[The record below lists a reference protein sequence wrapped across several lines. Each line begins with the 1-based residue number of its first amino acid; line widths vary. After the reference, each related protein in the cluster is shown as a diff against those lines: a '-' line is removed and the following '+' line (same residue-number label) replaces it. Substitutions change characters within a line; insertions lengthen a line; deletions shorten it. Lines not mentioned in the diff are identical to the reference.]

1 MKKVSF
7 LVFGILLGAVF
18 VFAPHIVNAHQSE
31 TEHGHGSTV
40 SNTSQNL
47 DDIKSLREKAQQRR
61 QDLADSA
68 KAKKVEKKDK
78 VRVARCEQKQAKIQ
92 EKYSALQDRTTRAGE
107 RIQERLERAKTFASQ
122 KGLTVPNGDV
132 LVADIASKH
141 QVVEASVDAI
151 RDAAKGFN
159 CQDDNAKEQAELI
172 RAEVQVFRT
181 SIKAYRQSVKAYFSA
196 VIQAF
201 ERQPDNTPNSG
212 GARNE

>member
-1 MKKVSF
+1 M
-7 LVFGILLGAVF
+7 FGTLLGAVF
-18 VFAPHIVNAHQSE
+18 VFAPHIVDAHQGE
-31 TEHGHGSTV
+31 TEHGHDSAV

-61 QDLADSA
+61 QALVESA
-68 KAKKVEKKDK
+68 KAKKTEKKDK
-78 VRVARCEQKQAKIQ
+78 ARMARCEQKKSKIQ
-92 EKYSALQDRTTRAGE
+92 EKYSALQDRTTRAGG
-107 RIQERLERAKTFASQ
+107 RIQERLERAKAFASQ

-132 LVADIASKH
+132 LVADITSKR
-141 QVVEASVDAI
+141 QVVEASADAI
-151 RDAAKGFN
+151 RDVAESFN

-201 ERQPDNTPNSG
+201 ERQSANTPNSG
-212 GARNE
+212 GASNE